1 MWKVL
6 SGACGLIL
14 ASTLSVAAAQS
25 IKIVAA
31 ENFYGEVAAAIGGD
45 RVSVDNILT
54 NPDTDPHDFEPTPS
68 TARAVAT
75 GQIVIMNGA
84 DYDPWMARLVASS
97 KAKDRTVIDVA
108 TLIGRKA
115 GDNPHIWYDVDAMKA
130 LADSLAKALAAK
142 DPAGAATY
150 QTDLAAYEET
160 LQPIRDKIAA
170 IRGRFAGAPVTATEP
185 VFGYMADALGLT
197 MRNQKFQI
205 AVMNDTEPS
214 ASDTAAFEDD
224 IKDQKIKVLFY
235 NSQVTDPQTEHL
247 LELAHKANVAVVGVT
262 ETKPAG
268 KTYAEWMLDTLD
280 ATAKALSGPST

>member
-1 MWKVL
+1 
-6 SGACGLIL
+6 
-14 ASTLSVAAAQS
+14 
-25 IKIVAA
+25 
-31 ENFYGEVAAAIGGD
+31 
-45 RVSVDNILT
+45 
-54 NPDTDPHDFEPTPS
+54 
-68 TARAVAT
+68 
-75 GQIVIMNGA
+75 
-84 DYDPWMARLVASS
+84 MARLVASS

-115 GDNPHIWYDVDAMKA
+115 GDNPHIWYDLDAMKA

-205 AVMNDTEPS
+205 AVMNDAEPS
-214 ASDTAAFEDD
+214 AGDTAAFEDD
-224 IKDQKIKVLFY
+224 IKGQKIKVLFY

-247 LELAHKANVAVVGVT
+247 LDLAHKANVAVVGVT

>member
-6 SGACGLIL
+6 SGACGLVL

-31 ENFYGEVAAAIGGD
+31 ENFYGDVAAAIGGD
-45 RVSVDNILT
+45 RVAVDNILT

-205 AVMNDTEPS
+205 AVMNDAEPS
-214 ASDTAAFEDD
+214 AGDTAAFEDD
-224 IKDQKIKVLFY
+224 IKGQKIKVLFY

-247 LELAHKANVAVVGVT
+247 LDLAHKANVAVVGVT